1 MSVFSF
7 IILASLWGIIGS
19 FYGQM
24 FLEEKKF
31 PEWFVRLPPE
41 IALPLFIFAL
51 FAFVILSMLFG
62 ALFAIPAY
70 IRWNLKGRP

>member
-7 IILASLWGIIGS
+7 IFLALWAIIGS
-19 FYGQM
+19 VYGQM
-24 FLEEKKF
+24 FLKEKKL
-31 PEWFVRLPPE
+31 PEWFDKLPLE
-41 IALPLFIFAL
+41 IAFPLFIFAL
-51 FAFVILSMLFG
+51 FVFTALSMLFG